1 MILKDFYTEKKSALL
16 TEFGFYSTINPVVHL
31 YTDTIFKADLPQPVI
46 MFKYDTIEWET
57 SSEKTYKADVDFCA
71 YIVLPIVST
80 TPLTMYEEAFEMAH
94 IVDRAILS
102 TKNANAFIDTNS
114 TFKVSEK
121 QCTNE
126 HEYWNKNDYFIWEI
140 TYKTTLIEN
149 TLKKRYT
156 LLKNGASD
164 DDLIKM
170 GYAPL
175 TVETTPGEGSNYVKI
190 EEGKI
195 KGNLYLNSV
204 TSNNAAKEALAPSPE
219 TSVITNSDLDG
230 DTIEDNT
237 ITLDVNGNVTGN
249 ETINVTDNAVSGN
262 LDQVKA
268 INLNKED

>member
-175 TVETTPGEGSNYVKI
+175 TKEIPDGKESNYI
-190 EEGKI
+190 EIHDTKVS
-195 KGNLYLNSV
+195 GNLYMNTV
-204 TSNNAAKEALAPSPE
+204 TSNNAAKEDVDPSLE
-219 TSVITNSDLDG
+219 TSLITNSDIDQDSYNDNDVNENG
-230 DTIEDNT
+230 DLVDADKINLTSTNNPDEIKT
-237 ITLDVNGNVTGN
+237 ITLTN
-249 ETINVTDNAVSGN
+249 ETTN
-262 LDQVKA
+262 
-268 INLNKED
+268 